1 MVTHQ
6 SKILPLE
13 NGDRLTRLEFERRYQ
28 AMPEAQKAEL
38 IEGRVYMAS
47 PVRII
52 HGQPHAYI
60 MTWLGVYC
68 AASPGTQ
75 FADNTTVRLDANNEP
90 QPDALLRIEDGQS
103 QIDVDDYIQGAPEL
117 IVEIA
122 ASTASYD
129 LQEKLQVY
137 RRNGVQEYL
146 IWQVSDRLFDW
157 FRLQDGEYIKLQPD
171 EKNIIKSE
179 VFPGLWLALDSLLN
193 YNLAEV
199 LKTVQQGL
207 NTVEHQDFTRRID
220 NQ

>member
-13 NGDRLTRLEFERRYQ
+13 NGDRLSRVEFERRYR
-28 AMPEAQKAEL
+28 AMPQVKKAEL

-68 AASPGTQ
+68 AATLGTQ
-75 FADNTTVRLDANNEP
+75 LADNTTVRLDTDNEP
-90 QPDALLRIEDGQS
+90 QPDALLRIENGQS
-103 QIDVDDYIQGAPEL
+103 QINIDEYIEGAPEL

-146 IWQVSDRLFDW
+146 VWQVRDRIFDW

-171 EKNIIKSE
+171 QNQIIKSQ

-193 YNLAEV
+193 YDLAKV
-199 LKTVQQGL
+199 LKIVQQGL
-207 NTVEHQDFTRRID
+207 DTIEHQEFVQQIK
-220 NQ
+220 